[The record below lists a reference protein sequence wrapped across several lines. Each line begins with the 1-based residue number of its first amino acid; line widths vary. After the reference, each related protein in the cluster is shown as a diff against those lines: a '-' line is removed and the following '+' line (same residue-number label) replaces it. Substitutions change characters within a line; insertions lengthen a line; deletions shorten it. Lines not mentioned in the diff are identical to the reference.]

1 MQRGEGEQGGESSSH
16 HLRPASG
23 QRNEVCS
30 RRSRKYYSAAKKKE
44 LTVLGNLKNTT
55 WAIDSSQRRVTPLL

>member
-1 MQRGEGEQGGESSSH
+1 MTSG
-16 HLRPASG
+16 LR
-23 QRNEVCS
+23 VCS
-30 RRSRKYYSAAKKKE
+30 RRSREYHSAAKKKE